1 MSGSGAIVQERRWS
15 GARWQVLGVVVLLLA
30 AAPIARRYLVA
41 WPADQLQVDLEV
53 YREAARSVL
62 IGRPVYSYRTDAPQL
77 LPFTYPP
84 LAALLALPTVA
95 VPWPA
100 TGWLWTALQLALLWF
115 TVGIAFHPLLGRVRG
130 RIGARAALVQGGV
143 AGAMVW
149 MLPVSDGIRFGQV
162 NAILVLLC
170 LVDLAGRRRGASRAG
185 EPGLQGGGLHAPRLH
200 RGVLIGVATAVKLT
214 PGLFVMHLLVTR
226 QWRAAGT
233 AVGTA
238 ATLTVAAFLVV
249 PGASIVYWTRA
260 LFDPD
265 RLGPNAGTSNQSVRG
280 LLLRLDLVEP
290 WTTVVWLAVLAPVLV
305 LGLRL
310 AAALHRREEQ
320 VAVVAAV
327 GMLAVLVSPVS
338 WVHHLHW
345 AVVLVGALIG
355 DGRTTGGVGAR
366 ARALVAGAALVWF
379 LLPLPWWG
387 VRLLADDLA
396 PRWVGRVVQNGY
408 LLGALL
414 ALVALWTVL
423 VRDQPFNR
431 SQAEPRDPARGGS
444 RFLGR

>member
-1 MSGSGAIVQERRWS
+1 MTGSGVIVQERRGS

-30 AAPIARRYLVA
+30 AAPIARRYLLE

-62 IGRPVYSYRTDAPQL
+62 IGRPVYSHRTDAPQL

-95 VPWPA
+95 VPWPV
-100 TGWLWTALQLALLWF
+100 TGWVWTALQLVLLWF
-115 TVGIAFHPLLGRVRG
+115 TVGIAFRPLLERVRD
-130 RIGARAALVQGGV
+130 RIGVRVALVQGGV

-170 LVDLAGRRRGASRAG
+170 LADLAGRRRGGADAAR
-185 EPGLQGGGLHAPRLH
+185 GLQGVGLPP
-200 RGVLIGVATAVKLT
+200 GVLIGVATAVKLT
-214 PGLFVMHLLVTR
+214 PGLFLVHLLVTR
-226 QWRAAGT
+226 RWRAVGN

-238 ATLTVAAFLVV
+238 AVLTAAAFLVV
-249 PGASIVYWTRA
+249 PGASIAYWTRA

-290 WTTVVWLAVLAPVLV
+290 WTTVAWLAVLVPVLV

-310 AAALHRREEQ
+310 AAALHRRGHR

-345 AVVLVGALIG
+345 AVVAVGALIG
-355 DGRTTGGVGAR
+355 DGRAIGGVGAR
-366 ARALVAGAALVWF
+366 ARALVASVVLVWF
-379 LLPLPWWG
+379 WLPLPWWG
-387 VRLLADDLA
+387 VRLLADDLG
-396 PRWVGRVVQNGY
+396 PNWVGRVVQNGY

-414 ALVALWTVL
+414 TLVALWTVL
-423 VRDQPFNR
+423 VRNTVSDRQ
-431 SQAEPRDPARGGS
+431 ELTVG
-444 RFLGR
+444 